1 MKLTTLAVTRP
12 VVATV
17 VSLLVIV
24 IGLAAVLNLPVREY
38 PDVDDPTIT
47 ATLIYPGAAAEVVE
61 REITEPIE
69 EAVSGID
76 GVRQIRA
83 SSRDGRARIEVEFSL
98 NRDLDLAA
106 ADVRDRISTV
116 RNELPDEAED
126 PEISQQSLQAQ
137 VVMWVTLTSDE
148 LDRLALSDLA
158 DRVLVDQLSTVPG
171 VAQVLFGGE
180 RRYAMRIHLDLQRL
194 AAHQLTVLDVEQAL
208 RARNLELPAGRLIS
222 DTRELTLRTMTELE
236 RPDAYRDLI
245 IAERDGAEIRLAEV
259 AEIEYGPESYRTAV
273 RLNGKD
279 AIGLGVVRQSGSNL
293 VAISAEVRAELEA
306 LSARIPDSVSVNIPY
321 DAATFVEAS
330 IRQILITLL
339 LTVALVILV
348 VFVALG
354 SWRATLVPAATIP
367 ASVIG
372 AFILLWALGYSIN
385 VLTLLA
391 LILAIGMLVDD
402 AIVVGENVFR
412 FSEQGKPRLLAADLG
427 AGEVAFAVIATTVVL
442 LAVITPLAFLTGDSG
457 RLFSEFAAGLG
468 GALGLSSL
476 IALTIG
482 VTVASK
488 LIDAERIEASP
499 LRRRV
504 GGLFEPLSRGYLRLL
519 QGVLGARWLVV
530 ILALLLLA
538 ATVWLY
544 RELPREL
551 SPREDRGAV
560 FIPVAAPEGTTLD
573 AMVAILEQIEAVLLP
588 LTDEDGSGE
597 SGPAEHV
604 ISLVA
609 PRSAGQGPVNS
620 GIVIL
625 KLKPWSQRAQS
636 QFAVTEQLLP
646 KLAGIAGAQAFAVN
660 PPSLGGGGFQQPV
673 QMAITGPNLEEA
685 HRLAQEVLKEARKV
699 PGIAQARLDFQ
710 PTNPQLRIQVDRDR
724 AAALGISPADIGRTL
739 QILMGGED
747 ITDFSIAAETYEVMV
762 RARRADR
769 MSPDDLGEVYV
780 RTEDGSLVALSGLIE
795 TELVGRAAE
804 RLRVDRLP
812 AVTLKG
818 SLAGGA
824 ALGDVLDQLAERAR
838 PLLPDDVQI
847 KWLGVSQDYQ
857 RSGRA
862 FQLAFLL
869 ALTIVFLVLAAQF
882 ESFIQP
888 IVLLAGAPLALFG
901 ALLALLIAGGSI
913 NLYSQIGFILV
924 VGIMAKNA
932 ILLVEFINQLRD
944 RGEDLRAAVEGA
956 ARVRFRP
963 ILMTSIATLFGALP
977 LALAFGPGAE
987 TRRII
992 GLAILGGVLAA
1003 TLLTLFLVPVLY
1015 LILAKRGSARSAL
1028 ADELAKQHA
1037 EAKTGPATSS
1047 TS

>member
-12 VVATV
+12 VLATV
-17 VSLLVIV
+17 LSLLIIV
-24 IGLAAVLNLPVREY
+24 VGITAVLNLPVREY
-38 PDVDDPTIT
+38 PDVDEPTIT
-47 ATLIYPGAAAEVVE
+47 ATVIYPGAAAEVVE

-83 SSRDGRARIEVEFSL
+83 SSRDGRAQIEVEFSL
-98 NRDLDLAA
+98 ERDLDLAA

-126 PEISQQSLQAQ
+126 PEITQQSLQAQ
-137 VVMWVTLTSDE
+137 VVMWVALTSDE

-158 DRVLVDQLSTVPG
+158 DRVLVDPLSTVPG

-194 AAHQLTVLDVEQAL
+194 AAHQLTVLDIEQAL

-222 DTRELTLRTMTELE
+222 DSRELTLRTMTELE
-236 RPDAYRDLI
+236 RPQAYRELI
-245 IAERDGAEIRLAEV
+245 IAERDGAEIRLADV
-259 AEIEYGPESYRTAV
+259 AEVEYGPESDRTAA
-273 RLNGKD
+273 RLDGEKV
-279 AIGLGVVRQSGSNL
+279 IGLGVVRQSGSNL
-293 VAISAEVRAELEA
+293 VAVSADVRTQLEA
-306 LSARIPDSVSVNIPY
+306 LSARIPDNVSVTIPY

-339 LTVALVILV
+339 LTIALVVLV
-348 VFVALG
+348 VFIALG
-354 SWRATLVPAATIP
+354 SWRATLVPTATIP

-372 AFILLWALGYSIN
+372 AFILLWMLGYSIN

-427 AGEVAFAVIATTVVL
+427 AGEVAFAVIATTLVL
-442 LAVITPLAFLTGDSG
+442 LAVITPLGFLTGDTG

-468 GALGLSSL
+468 GALALSSL
-476 IALTIG
+476 LALTIG

-488 LIDAERIEASP
+488 LIDAKRIQADP
-499 LRRRV
+499 LRQRV
-504 GGLFEPLSRGYLRLL
+504 GGLFERLSHGYLRLL
-519 QGVLGARWLVV
+519 KGVLAARWLV
-530 ILALLLLA
+530 LLLGLLLVA
-538 ATVWLY
+538 GTAWLY
-544 RELPREL
+544 RDLPREL
-551 SPREDRGAV
+551 SPREDRGTV
-560 FIPVAAPEGTTLD
+560 FIPVAGPEGATLD
-573 AMVAILEQIEAVLLP
+573 EMLKVLQQIEAVLLP
-588 LTDEDGSGE
+588 LIDDE
-597 SGPAEHV
+597 GPGKHV

-609 PRSAGQGPVNS
+609 PRSAGEGPVNS
-620 GIVIL
+620 AIVIL
-625 KLKPWSQRAQS
+625 RLKHWSQREQS
-636 QFAVTEQLLP
+636 QFAVTRQLLP
-646 KLAGIAGAQAFAVN
+646 KLAQITGAQAFAVN
-660 PPSLGGGGFQQPV
+660 PPSLGGEGLQQPV
-673 QMAITGPNLEEA
+673 QMAITAPSLDEA
-685 HRLAQEVLKEARKV
+685 HRLAQEVLQEARKIA
-699 PGIAQARLDFQ
+699 GIAQARLDFQ
-710 PTNPQLRIQVDRDR
+710 PTNPQLRIQIDRDR

-747 ITDFSIAAETYEVMV
+747 ITDFSLDAETYEVMV
-762 RARRADR
+762 RARRSDR
-769 MSPDDLGEVYV
+769 TAPEDLGNVYV
-780 RTEDGSLVALSGLIE
+780 RAEDGSLVALSGLIE

-812 AVTLKG
+812 AVTIKG

-838 PLLPDDVQI
+838 PLLPEDVQI
-847 KWLGVSQDYQ
+847 KWLAVSQEYQ
-857 RSGRA
+857 RTGRA

-882 ESFIQP
+882 ESFVQP
-888 IVLLAGAPLALFG
+888 IVLLAGVPLALFG
-901 ALLALLIAGGSI
+901 SLLTLLIGGGSI

-924 VGIMAKNA
+924 IGIMAKNA

-944 RGEDLRAAVEGA
+944 RGEALRPAVEGA

-992 GLAILGGVLAA
+992 GLTILGGVIAA
-1003 TLLTLFLVPVLY
+1003 TVLTLFLVPALY
-1015 LILAKRGSARSAL
+1015 LVMAKRTRARSAL
-1028 ADELAKQHA
+1028 ADELAEQHA
-1037 EAKTGPATSS
+1037 EAHRQQRS
-1047 TS
+1047 